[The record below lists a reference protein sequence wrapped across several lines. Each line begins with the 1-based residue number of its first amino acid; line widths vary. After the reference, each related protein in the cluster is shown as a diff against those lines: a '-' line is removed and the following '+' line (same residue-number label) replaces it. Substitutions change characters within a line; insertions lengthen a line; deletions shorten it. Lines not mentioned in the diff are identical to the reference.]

1 MSSAPSASAEPR
13 PSGADAVRVASVARL
28 GAIDR
33 AAFAVLS
40 LLGLGAIG
48 LFARAWWQVGWGTHP
63 VLVLGLAGL
72 AAMLVINQQG
82 RWFLLLPMR
91 RPLPVTALPGLRVA
105 VVTTYVPGVESLPM
119 LEQTLRAMVAMR
131 YPHDTWLLDEG
142 NDPDARALCARLGV
156 RHFTRQGHDGYQADE
171 GSYKRATKHG
181 NYNAWLDAVG
191 YASYDAL
198 VAFDPDHVPLP
209 HYLDS
214 VLGYFR
220 DPGIG
225 YVQVAQAYYNQRAS
239 LVACGAA
246 EETYAYFSA
255 VQMAGYGLAY
265 PIIVGGHNAH
275 RMAALEAVGGF
286 AIHDADDL
294 LLTLRYRAAGWNGVY
309 VPEVL
314 ARGLTPVDWRGYL
327 VQQRRWAR
335 SVLDLKLRHSGSYA
349 GSLPFA
355 SRMLSYL
362 HGLNFLHRALAYF
375 GVVLVVL
382 YLLVTGGTLS
392 VLDRAMLPPTLL
404 LLAALGAQELFRQRF
419 YLDWKHES
427 GLHWRAGILG
437 YAKWPWFLLAL
448 VDVLMRRRIG
458 YTITN
463 KSVRHGGYRPFV
475 AWHAAVAA
483 VLVAAWA
490 VGRAQGALPPVI
502 EWIAAAFAL
511 ASLALAV
518 GGAKAPPPP
527 YDASLLAGAPLPDRG

>member
-1 MSSAPSASAEPR
+1 MNSAPSAL
-13 PSGADAVRVASVARL
+13 ADARATEAGTARVRSVSALRP
-28 GAIDR
+28 ADR
-33 AAFAVLS
+33 VAFAVLS
-40 LLGLGAIG
+40 LAGLAAIAA
-48 LFARAWWQVGWGTHP
+48 FARAWWLVGWGTHP

-72 AAMLVINQQG
+72 VAMLVINQQG

-91 RPLPVTALPGLRVA
+91 RPLPVPAVPGLRVA

-142 NDPDARALCARLGV
+142 NDPDAQALCARVGV
-156 RHFTRQGHDGYQADE
+156 RHFSRQGHPAYQAEE

-191 YASYDAL
+191 YASYDVL
-198 VAFDPDHVPLP
+198 VAFDPDHVPVP
-209 HYLDS
+209 RYLEA

-275 RMAALEAVGGF
+275 RMAALAAVGGF

-309 VPEVL
+309 VPELL

-349 GSLPFA
+349 DALPFA

-362 HGLNFLHRALAYF
+362 HGLNFLHRAVAYF
-375 GVVLVVL
+375 GLMLVLL
-382 YLLVTGGTLS
+382 YLLVTRESLS
-392 VLDRAMLPPTLL
+392 IVSRPMLVPTLA

-419 YLDWKHES
+419 YLDWRRES

-437 YAKWPWFLLAL
+437 FAKWPWFLLAL
-448 VDVLMRRRIG
+448 GDVLAARRIG

-463 KSVRHGGYRPFV
+463 KAERLDGYRPFV
-475 AWHAAVAA
+475 AWHLALAGILA
-483 VLVAAWA
+483 AAWA
-490 VGRAQGALPPVI
+490 YGRWQGPLPLPI
-502 EWIAAAFAL
+502 EAAAATFAL
-511 ASLALAV
+511 VSLALAV
-518 GGAKAPPPP
+518 GGARTPPPPFDPALLAAAPPP
-527 YDASLLAGAPLPDRG
+527 DER